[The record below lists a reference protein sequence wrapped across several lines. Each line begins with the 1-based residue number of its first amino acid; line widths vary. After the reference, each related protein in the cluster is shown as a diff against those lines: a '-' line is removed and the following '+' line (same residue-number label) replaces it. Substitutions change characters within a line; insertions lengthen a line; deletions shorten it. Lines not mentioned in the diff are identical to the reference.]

1 MKNEKEVKALQKEF
15 KLSNI
20 INKNM
25 KKKKF
30 VNAYAYDPKVG
41 KMVVHVVFDTG
52 KAVSLV
58 TGHQFKVSNRELK
71 KIMEYVPKK

>member
-1 MKNEKEVKALQKEF
+1 MQKEF
-15 KLSNI
+15 KRANPG
-20 INKNM
+20 NNM
-25 KKKKF
+25 KKSKF

-41 KMVVHVVFDTG
+41 RKVLHVVFDNG

-58 TGHQFKVSNRELK
+58 TGHQFKVSDRELK

>member
-1 MKNEKEVKALQKEF
+1 
-15 KLSNI
+15 
-20 INKNM
+20 M
-25 KKKKF
+25 KKNKF

-41 KMVVHVVFDTG
+41 RMVVHVVFDNG

-58 TGHQFKVSNRELK
+58 TGHQFKVSDRELK